1 MSDYDKL
8 ITPNLNHVKLGNG
21 AEALSNRN
29 NRAEPGPNMGVSP
42 LTIVDD
48 KPALHPATHVQDSMA
63 FTAARGEPS
72 ISTKDV
78 NPPIIADRE
87 ENQAVQKLVTTDS
100 SNAITLSVIGIGLLS
115 VATMLGVRLQRRLQ
129 PATVLASSGGL
140 EPVMPMNTASALG
153 VTEMKSQDPNINCSA
168 AMLETRPMHNMNSSR
183 VGWGRQ
189 SSQNSRPLT
198 LCYSD
203 MIKGSIV
210 GDDGITAVVPPQ
222 DDQLAP
228 PPQTMAQ
235 CLQQAQD
242 ATVAAIQDGDIL
254 MDVEF
259 PPLSADLMEDPNTS
273 AEDLAG
279 ANTRL
284 ATKYAQNLAS
294 TLGKKV
300 AIMYPDVPEL
310 ERAVEQSGSNAPQP
324 GVSLHSLRAGWGEA
338 ESPAQAFFAILGK
351 GKEMV
356 REVPDVDI
364 YVCLTFSAQE
374 LPDVEELDTR
384 EESKKPIILFNLK
397 LDTQRGDLGL
407 PAFPSKDLQWR
418 FLSRA
423 KAVYYLRTRQYTLS
437 LPTPPFVINY
447 QGAIFR
453 QYPGPFQCLLDTGK
467 TFRPVTTSARRPALG
482 EFKETITQALKFE
495 SKGEDSENKG
505 AKFFRT
511 GIKAITW
518 WEEDKQ
524 RQELH
529 TDWRE

>member
-1 MSDYDKL
+1 MAQHTVLIAGLLFLVESHAGDVADQGFLSKFMPAGSDASRRSASDYDKF
-8 ITPNLNHVKLGNG
+8 ITPNFNHEV
-21 AEALSNRN
+21 
-29 NRAEPGPNMGVSP
+29 P
-42 LTIVDD
+42 
-48 KPALHPATHVQDSMA
+48 DSMA

-78 NPPIIADRE
+78 NSPIIADRE
-87 ENQAVQKLVTTDS
+87 EKQAVQKLL
-100 SNAITLSVIGIGLLS
+100 SNDGSNSITVSAIGIGLLS
-115 VATMLGVRLQRRLQ
+115 LATMLAVRLRRGLQ
-129 PATVLASSGGL
+129 PATV
-140 EPVMPMNTASALG
+140 MPMNIAPAQG
-153 VTEMKSQDPNINCSA
+153 DNVMEMKSQDPNINCSA
-168 AMLETRPMHNMNSSR
+168 AMLETRPTHNMNSSR
-183 VGWGRQ
+183 VGWGQQ

-210 GDDGITAVVPPQ
+210 GEDGVTAVVPPQ

-284 ATKYAQNLAS
+284 AIKYALNVAS

-300 AIMYPDVPEL
+300 AIMYPDQPEL
-310 ERAVEQSGSNAPQP
+310 ERAVELSGSNAPQP

-338 ESPAQAFFAILGK
+338 ESPAQAFFALLGK

-384 EESKKPIILFNLK
+384 EGSKKPIILFNLK

-467 TFRPVTTSARRPALG
+467 TFRPVSTSARRPALG
-482 EFKETITQALKFE
+482 EFKETITQALKIE